1 MNTAKRAFL
10 VVATLALALALTAMP
25 VLAFDMR
32 ASDTVT
38 VSSGEK
44 VDEDLYL
51 AGRTLGINATVNA
64 DVFAAG
70 QTVTID
76 GTVANGVTV
85 AGQTVVVNANVSH
98 GVRVGG
104 QVVTIGGSIGR
115 DLLAGCSDLFVSD
128 TAVIA
133 GDLAFGAATAL
144 ISGKVDG
151 NVRGGAEKLVIEGAI
166 GGDVDVQVGTLEVAP
181 GATIAGNL
189 TYSGPNEAT
198 IPAGAVEGT
207 VTFTERVDDETKA
220 EVSKGLSALAPL
232 AFFAGL
238 TWKVIA
244 YLMAF
249 VTGLA
254 LILLAQRRMAG
265 ASSVIRT
272 DTGPVAGWGAL
283 ALLVTPLAAGVVCVT
298 VIGLPLG
305 IIALVLWGILLYLC
319 QLPVGL
325 LLGHL
330 ILGQNKPLESKGFMI
345 GSLALGLLI
354 LSLLRA
360 IPVIGFFIWFA
371 TALFGFGAFV
381 VNERRLMRAHRAGD
395 NAPIA

>member
-1 MNTAKRAFL
+1 MSQG
-10 VVATLALALALTAMP
+10 VVHHLTHPLIQHKLTLMRQKDRSTTGFRTLLHEVALLMAYELTRDMP
-25 VLAFDMR
+25 THAVEIETPLERCTGTEIDGKKTVFVVIMR
-32 ASDTVT
+32 A
-38 VSSGEK
+38 G
-44 VDEDLYL
+44 
-51 AGRTLGINATVNA
+51 AGLL
-64 DVFAAG
+64 
-70 QTVTID
+70 D
-76 GTVANGVTV
+76 GM
-85 AGQTVVVNANVSH
+85 
-98 GVRVGG
+98 
-104 QVVTIGGSIGR
+104 
-115 DLLAGCSDLFVSD
+115 
-128 TAVIA
+128 
-133 GDLAFGAATAL
+133 
-144 ISGKVDG
+144 
-151 NVRGGAEKLVIEGAI
+151 
-166 GGDVDVQVGTLEVAP
+166 LEVAP